1 MTKGMINKIFLY
13 FFGIFIIIVSVNS
26 QQRPDLLFNPNIK
39 DPAYAPGKGPLV
51 LIDSA
56 HNNFHTADGRY
67 FAFARIL
74 NNDGYI
80 VKKGDAIITEGLLA
94 SCRIYVSSV
103 PMSESG
109 RSAYSSVEIRLLQ
122 DWVKAGGALL
132 LITDHGPDPP
142 AIAGLAA
149 AFGIKVHNGWVLNVY
164 PEKPSEEPLVFRR
177 EANHLCEHPI
187 TNGRRASEKIQAVAS
202 FTGCAFK
209 TGPEFSPL
217 LILPAGKKSWM
228 PLEEGRFDSNTPR
241 IDVGGWYQGAAAEY
255 GRGRIAF
262 FGEAAMFTAQRF
274 GRARAPVGMNV
285 PLARENHQFLLNVM
299 HWLSGII

>member
-1 MTKGMINKIFLY
+1 MKNTRCLWL
-13 FFGIFIIIVSVNS
+13 IFILLVGTSS
-26 QQRPDLLFNPNIK
+26 SAQQRPDLMFNPPIK
-39 DPAYAPGKGPLV
+39 EPAYPPGKGPLV

-56 HNNFHTADGRY
+56 HNNFHTADNRY

-74 NNDGYI
+74 TNDGYN
-80 VKKGDAIITEGLLA
+80 VTKADTIITEELLA
-94 SCRIYVSSV
+94 SCRIYISSV
-103 PMSESG
+103 PMSDSG
-109 RSAYSSVEIRLLQ
+109 LSAYSLDEIKLLQ

-132 LITDHGPDPP
+132 LITDHGPEPP
-142 AIAGLAA
+142 AIALLAA

-177 EANHLCEHPI
+177 ETNHLCEHPV
-187 TNGRRASEKIQAVAS
+187 TNGRFASEQIQAVAS

-228 PLEEGRFDSNTPR
+228 PLEEGRFDSETPR

-255 GRGRIAF
+255 GHGRIAF

-274 GRARAPVGMNV
+274 GRASTPVGMNV
-285 PLARENHQFLLNVM
+285 PLARENHQFLLNLM